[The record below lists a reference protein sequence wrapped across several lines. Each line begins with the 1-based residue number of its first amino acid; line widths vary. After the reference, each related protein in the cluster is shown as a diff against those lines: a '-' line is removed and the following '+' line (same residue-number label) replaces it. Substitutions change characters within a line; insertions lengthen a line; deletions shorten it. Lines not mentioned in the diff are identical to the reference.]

1 MKNSSRSHKQV
12 TLIVAGL
19 NPLEVLGLTAACEMS
34 EIELLAVAAG
44 GPELR
49 DLVLELNPDVVLAEA
64 NLAGRSVF
72 DACGEI
78 RKRVSTVW
86 ALQDRTISDTHIAQ
100 ALRLGFR
107 GIMTKAECPGFV
119 VSGLRR
125 LADGERVYS
134 RSIHDRIRA
143 ATDSGEKQPQFKER
157 AAQLGDRAIEVWRLI
172 SAGHSTK
179 TAAAELDLSNK
190 SVGSHRYRLSQVL
203 GTSNAVELLWEG
215 IRAGV
220 ISPPT
225 DPASAAERPCETW
238 CECGEPHAVSLESF
252 SFSGHRD
259 VTCRC
264 GECGDIWEAGR
275 DEIRRA
281 EVQQPHWLKQQSQQ
295 QDGHTTGVNNPLG
308 VLNFQYRDQPGA

>member
-1 MKNSSRSHKQV
+1 MKNSRRSPKKI
-12 TLIVAGL
+12 TLIAAGL
-19 NPLEVLGLTAACEMS
+19 NPLEVVGLAAACEKS
-34 EIELLAVAAG
+34 EVELVAVASG

-49 DLVLELNPDVVLAEA
+49 DLVLQFEPDVVLAEA
-64 NLAGRSVF
+64 NLRGRSVF
-72 DACGEI
+72 DVCGEI
-78 RKRVSTVW
+78 RKRVSAVW
-86 ALQDRTISDTHIAQ
+86 ALHDRTISETHIAQ

-119 VSGLRR
+119 LNGLRR
-125 LADGERVYS
+125 LAGGERVYS
-134 RSIHDRIRA
+134 ESIHNRIQA
-143 ATDSGEKQPQFKER
+143 ATEPGEKQPQFKEP

-172 SAGHSTK
+172 SSGHSTK
-179 TAAAELDLSNK
+179 TAAAELDLSDK

-220 ISPPT
+220 ISLPA

-252 SFSGHRD
+252 SFSGHRP

-264 GECGDIWEAGR
+264 GECDAIWKASR
-275 DEIRRA
+275 DEIRPV
-281 EVQQPHWLKQQSQQ
+281 EVQPPHWLKQQSR
-295 QDGHTTGVNNPLG
+295 QDDCHKTGVNNAMG
-308 VLNFQYRDQPGA
+308 VLNFQYRDQPGS